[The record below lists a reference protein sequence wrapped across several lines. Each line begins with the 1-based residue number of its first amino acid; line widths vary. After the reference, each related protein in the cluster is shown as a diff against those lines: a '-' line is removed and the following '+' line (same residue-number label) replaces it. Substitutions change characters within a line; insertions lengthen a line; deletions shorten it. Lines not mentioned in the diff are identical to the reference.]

1 MHFSLAQLVLCA
13 LLVSSVVSECRGQ
26 IVYGDDL
33 SLSVFSDASCLVS
46 YPGFDLTSQPAF
58 GCSNYTPAVNPY
70 SWGAVGASCSSTTNG
85 SRVIYSANALYGAA
99 IVNGG
104 CGGGAHLY
112 LFDQAQNASAC
123 LRATLYVYI
132 YNINGTLTN
141 ATTTDVY
148 ATVACQQKNSAAS
161 VRSIAPSAL
170 GLSAGLLLA
179 AMATLGL
186 LVL

>member
-1 MHFSLAQLVLCA
+1 MHSRLPLVVLCA
-13 LLVSSVVSECRGQ
+13 LLVCSLVSECRCQ
-26 IVYGDDL
+26 SVLGDDL
-33 SLSVFSDASCLVS
+33 SMSVFSDASCLVS
-46 YPGFDLTSQPAF
+46 YPGFDLTSQPALS
-58 GCSNYTPAVNPY
+58 CTNYTPAVNPY
-70 SWGAVGASCSSTTNG
+70 SWGAVSASCSSNTNSSG
-85 SRVIYSANALYGAA
+85 LIYSAFAVYGAA

-104 CGGGAHLY
+104 CGGRAHLDLY
-112 LFDQAQNASAC
+112 DQAQNASSC

-132 YNINGTLTN
+132 FNSNGTATN
-141 ATTTDVY
+141 ATITDVY